1 MWYASQYGEGRHLRQ
16 ISFFWFY
23 CFAYFARDFVRSNL
37 SAFVR
42 SSPCT
47 MPNIGGGVERT
58 SPELRLRRPGRRLQF
73 LEYSR
78 RCWHG
83 YSWGGSAYLR
93 VAPPHTCILVLS
105 VYTQPS
111 LCLPSPLLL
120 FAICP
125 RRLPHHSTTGFA
137 AMGSVARLML
147 ALLVRCKPRHCPGV
161 PISTSRFVSLLRC
174 SATVGVVNR

>member
-58 SPELRLRRPGRRLQF
+58 SPELRLRRPGRWLPF

-93 VAPPHTCILVLS
+93 AAPPHTCILVLS
-105 VYTQPS
+105 SKHTTVS
-111 LCLPSPLLL
+111 VFPLLFHL
-120 FAICP
+120 PTGYGRRHGLLCFSSRSVHGDCHIV
-125 RRLPHHSTTGFA
+125 RLPA
-137 AMGSVARLML
+137 
-147 ALLVRCKPRHCPGV
+147 
-161 PISTSRFVSLLRC
+161 SLLWE
-174 SATVGVVNR
+174 A